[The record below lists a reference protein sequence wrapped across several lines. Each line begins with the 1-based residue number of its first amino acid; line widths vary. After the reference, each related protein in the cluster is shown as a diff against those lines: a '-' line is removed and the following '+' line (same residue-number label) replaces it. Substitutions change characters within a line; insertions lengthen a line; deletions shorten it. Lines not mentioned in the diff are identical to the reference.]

1 MYLIGYLVV
10 LVTCFLECCPLVQ
23 EIISVTYYLSC
34 FGGGLLLCLFTG
46 ISKLGVYFFAPPP
59 FSGAGSVFHL
69 LPPLSM
75 FDFSLQFVFQF
86 CSIVWFRM
94 LLSGSGDQ
102 LCDPLPSLLQGVA
115 YRPPAVFT
123 AFPVLIFYLVI
134 YFY

>member
-69 LPPLSM
+69 LPSLSM
-75 FDFSLQFVFQF
+75 LDYNMLFVFQF
-86 CSIVWFRM
+86 CRAVWFWM
-94 LLSGSGDQ
+94 LLFGSGDH
-102 LCDPLPSLLQGVA
+102 LCDPLPALLRGMA
-115 YRPPAVFT
+115 YCLPALFT
-123 AFPVLIFYLVI
+123 AFPLFI
-134 YFY
+134 Y